1 MARVRWKLH
10 MSVLC
15 DFSSRTT
22 ARSFAWPRARLPDR
36 EPAQGTHY
44 NFSFSKTIIYI
55 TYLLSILL
63 SDAETR
69 EIPDRWRVYDS
80 LTSYMD
86 MQL

>member
-1 MARVRWKLH
+1 MEAAHERALRLQFAHYCSVVRMA
-10 MSVLC
+10 
-15 DFSSRTT
+15 
-22 ARSFAWPRARLPDR
+22 ARALARQGAGS
-36 EPAQGTHY
+36 EGTHY